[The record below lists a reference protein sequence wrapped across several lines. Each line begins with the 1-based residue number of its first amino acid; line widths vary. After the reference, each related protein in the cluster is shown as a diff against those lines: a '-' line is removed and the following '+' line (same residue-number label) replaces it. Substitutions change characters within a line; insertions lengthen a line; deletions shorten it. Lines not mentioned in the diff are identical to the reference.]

1 MLEWPVVK
9 TFFAIAVLFALG
21 ASIAR
26 SIGMTLLVHYLGG
39 DILPQV
45 FMLIDFSAMLGFFVY
60 AHYTKKYSE
69 IKILRFLFL
78 AVLLFCGLLV
88 LLFASQLPWVY
99 GWFFIGFLFF
109 YILISIHFGSVLA
122 AYFTPVQLKRL
133 TGVILAGLPI
143 GGVLGGALLGFSLR
157 WIEPQQLPWLVLLS
171 MVAYSLAIV
180 LLKKVNYFNS
190 IRSSLEH
197 KSQNKSLRSEWYA
210 GWHYLIH
217 SKLMIY
223 MAASLLL
230 FVVASKLLEYQYQ
243 AMIYPQQYPDAHQ
256 RAHFFAFYDML
267 ANSLWLVFPLATFM
281 ASSSLLLLKEHFNSV
296 DLATVLPRIGF
307 GLSLLAVI
315 LVLPQWRAYNSG
327 VFRLLKRNF
336 IPDYQQQNQ
345 DFEEQL
351 CRSLR
356 HNDPQQVRLALD
368 LMQSFGLTQCLPQVL
383 HLLKT
388 CKQIDIKHLCIN
400 TLLVLSPKTHAIDY
414 LINALKIEHQ
424 SHTQALLLNKLAQF
438 RHYSAEQIALIETF
452 LWHPAPAVFCAAC
465 LCLYPCPNYPQQ
477 SALLRRLLLRLNHP
491 KLPQF
496 ALYLQT
502 LGDLRQT
509 QYSHLVLP
517 FLNHPQ
523 ADIQLAAFKAHINLL
538 QGQLNPYKERFLTA
552 LTSQHKEMKMAALD
566 ALKACSPP
574 RKWQAVIGLLGSKDR
589 LLCDKSK
596 ALLWLNLKS
605 AKGAL
610 FKRVLDE
617 YTPTSERLQA
627 LSIVYPVLNG
637 QQRQR

>member
-1 MLEWPVVK
+1 M
-9 TFFAIAVLFALG
+9 
-21 ASIAR
+21 
-26 SIGMTLLVHYLGG
+26 
-39 DILPQV
+39 
-45 FMLIDFSAMLGFFVY
+45 
-60 AHYTKKYSE
+60 
-69 IKILRFLFL
+69 
-78 AVLLFCGLLV
+78 
-88 LLFASQLPWVY
+88 
-99 GWFFIGFLFF
+99 
-109 YILISIHFGSVLA
+109 
-122 AYFTPVQLKRL
+122 
-133 TGVILAGLPI
+133 
-143 GGVLGGALLGFSLR
+143 
-157 WIEPQQLPWLVLLS
+157 
-171 MVAYSLAIV
+171 
-180 LLKKVNYFNS
+180 
-190 IRSSLEH
+190 
-197 KSQNKSLRSEWYA
+197 
-210 GWHYLIH
+210 
-217 SKLMIY
+217 
-223 MAASLLL
+223 
-230 FVVASKLLEYQYQ
+230 
-243 AMIYPQQYPDAHQ
+243 
-256 RAHFFAFYDML
+256 
-267 ANSLWLVFPLATFM
+267 
-281 ASSSLLLLKEHFNSV
+281 
-296 DLATVLPRIGF
+296 
-307 GLSLLAVI
+307 I

-538 QGQLNPYKERFLTA
+538 QGQLDPYKERFLTA

-637 QQRQR
+637 QQRQRLSASGEHWLQNFLISQALLYLFENQSMGQRYSADVRALLIRILHESQQHYLLAMLTLITHFNQENRDFFQRVSQSLQSNNRAIQGNGLEVLSNMRHSPLAQKLVWFYESKINDFADIATLYARITKTPLGLTLDNYRQYLLDLNNDFLHATLYYDTIQRHGYLSLRQTLQYMPLKVQQLLGAN